1 MQSKNRKV
9 ALITGSTS
17 GIGRAMAFRF
27 AKEGFDVAINGF
39 GKAEEIEIQLKDLE
53 NFGGRAFYF
62 GANLMEKDQCQDL
75 IKKVHVHFGRLD
87 VLINNAGLQY
97 VAPLE
102 DFPDEK
108 WDAIIA
114 LNLSSSFHT
123 IKAALP
129 IMRAQNWGRIINIAS
144 THGFVASV
152 HKAAYVSAKHGL
164 VGLTKVTALETAREN
179 ITCNAICPGFI
190 YTPLVEAQIQAK
202 AKEHGLSLEEEKIR
216 FISEKH
222 PSQKFVEME
231 DLANLAFFLSTDGAK
246 EIRGS
251 SYVIDGGWSAV

>member
-1 MQSKNRKV
+1 MRKV
-9 ALITGSTS
+9 VLITGSTS
-17 GIGRAMAFRF
+17 GIGRAMSFRF
-27 AKEGFDVAINGF
+27 AKEGFDIAINGF
-39 GKAEEIEIQLKDLE
+39 GQEEEIAFQLKEIESFGVKASYFESNLTEKSQCKDLVE
-53 NFGGRAFYF
+53 KANRYF
-62 GANLMEKDQCQDL
+62 GQ
-75 IKKVHVHFGRLD
+75 LD
-87 VLINNAGLQY
+87 ILINNAGLQH

-102 DFPDEK
+102 AFPDEK
-108 WDAIIA
+108 WDSIIA
-114 LNLSSSFHT
+114 LNLSASFHT
-123 IKAALP
+123 TKAVLP

-144 THGFVASV
+144 THGLIASV
-152 HKAAYVSAKHGL
+152 HKAAYVASKHGL
-164 VGLTKVTALETAREN
+164 VGLTKVTALETAKEN

-202 AKEHGLSLEEEKIR
+202 AKEHNLSLEEEKVR

-231 DLANLAFFLSTDGAK
+231 DVANLAFFLSTESAK